1 MKKVSTGS
9 GDFSYLKNDFSNFF
23 IFFISLK
30 TLMEQ
35 KMLDSV
41 KEIAFKTGFENPEY
55 FFTVFKKKLE

>member
-1 MKKVSTGS
+1 
-9 GDFSYLKNDFSNFF
+9 
-23 IFFISLK
+23 
-30 TLMEQ
+30 MEQ